1 MKKIIL
7 TVATILTIGLTSF
20 AQECKSVKVE
30 VDSFTGERTIETDL
44 IVIKDGI
51 YALNKRPYGLIFWIE
66 LKSRIFLTLDEG
78 DILYFKFDDNSV
90 LKFPITKLNISDYS
104 ATSGY
109 TNSFGFVLKDEF
121 LQSFQDKQIIGIKC
135 SVNEYSLSP
144 KESAALKNN
153 VNCIVNT
160 K

>member
-7 TVATILTIGLTSF
+7 TGVAILMLGLTSF

-30 VDSFTGERTIETDL
+30 VDSYTGDRTIETDL
-44 IVIKDGI
+44 IVINDGI

-66 LKSRIFLTLDEG
+66 LKSKIFLTLDEG

-104 ATSGY
+104 STSGY
-109 TNSFGFVLKDEF
+109 TNSFGFVLRDEF

-135 SVNEYSLSP
+135 SVNEYNLSP